1 MGHMCLRGHARLKE
15 RGIAI
20 AQVGTDGAAIPA
32 WMQQLGEK
40 V

>member
-1 MGHMCLRGHARLKE
+1 MGHMRLGGHARLKE

-20 AQVGTDGAAIPA
+20 AQVGTDGAAMPT
-32 WMQQLGEK
+32 WPQQLGEK